1 MNLTSDLSQA
11 SPDIIERSVLQAFLD
26 ELSTRLHDGQRL
38 PATNVELVHRGASP
52 ALLQSLALFTDNAR
66 RLPVTVHRR
75 LAVALNRDQIPSKL
89 WLIDHLS
96 DAMLLEDSRILI
108 VGGWYGILPLLLQCL
123 YPSWRIRTDVI
134 DVDPAACEV
143 ASILSEGI
151 VENLTI
157 TCKDAI
163 DVDYREVVQEPHS
176 VVVNTVCEHMSNFL
190 DWFSL
195 VQPGR
200 LMALQSNDHV
210 GCSEHTNC
218 VSSLEAFETQAP
230 LSKVYFRGILPLAN
244 FQRFM
249 LIGRR

>member
-1 MNLTSDLSQA
+1 VNETSDLCRA
-11 SPDIIERSVLQAFLD
+11 GTETTERSVLQAFLD
-26 ELSTRLHDGQRL
+26 ELSTRLHDGQGL
-38 PATNVELVHRGASP
+38 PGTSAERVQQGDSS
-52 ALLQSLALFTDNAR
+52 ALLQTLSSFTDNAR
-66 RLPVTVHRR
+66 RLGVTTHRR
-75 LAVALNRDQIPSKL
+75 LAIALNRDQIPSKL
-89 WLIDHLS
+89 WLIDRLS
-96 DAMLLEDSRILI
+96 DAMPLQDRRILV

-123 YPSWRIRTDVI
+123 YPAWRIRTDVI

-143 ASILSEGI
+143 ASILLEGL

-195 VQPGR
+195 IQPGQ
-200 LMALQSNDHV
+200 LIALQSNDHV

-218 VSSLEAFETQAP
+218 VPSLETFEAQAP
-230 LSKVYFRGILPLAN
+230 LSEVYFRGILPLAN
-244 FQRFM
+244 FRRFM